1 MAEKLQAYDSK
12 YLVVE
17 DDNTMTKGGL
27 HIPGELMSVHGY
39 GVVKS
44 AGQGRVNEFS
54 GETIKP
60 RLQGGTRVVFIKHS
74 QMIIEHEEVKYFVLT
89 DHEIV
94 ATLHETKK
102 GK

>member
-1 MAEKLQAYDSK
+1 MSEKLQAYDSK

-44 AGQGRVNEFS
+44 VGQGRVNEFS

-60 RLQGGTRVVFIKHS
+60 RLKVGTRVVFIKHS
-74 QMIIEHEEVKYFVLT
+74 QMVIEHEEIKYFVLT

-94 ATLHETKK
+94 ATIHKTKK